1 MKVIKI
7 EKALLA
13 FAFFAVASDTGT
25 NFDELEAD
33 VKDNGGTVEKVADD
47 LVVIKVGGADYTLPL
62 NFAVVIN
69 GGVGK
74 VVSKEVFETE
84 YAGVIDEDGFI
95 ERVAK
100 LETGFNDLLALGGR
114 LTAVETNLA
123 KLASV
128 TGSVAKSDGKSKAD
142 KGAGKE

>member
-1 MKVIKI
+1 M
-7 EKALLA
+7 
-13 FAFFAVASDTGT
+13 FFKQR
-25 NFDELEAD
+25 FI
-33 VKDNGGTVEKVADD
+33 
-47 LVVIKVGGADYTLPL
+47 VVIKVGGADYTLPL
-62 NFAVVIN
+62 NFAIVIN

-84 YAGVIDEDGFI
+84 YAGVIDEDGFYLDGFI

-114 LTAVETNLA
+114 LTAVETNLV

-128 TGSVAKSDGKSKAD
+128 TGSAVKSDGKSKAD
-142 KGAGKE
+142 KSVDKEQDNG

>member
-1 MKVIKI
+1 MKVIKL

-13 FAFFAVASDTGT
+13 FAFLVVAGDTGT

-33 VKDNGGTVEKVADD
+33 VTAEGGTVEKVADD

-62 NFAVVIN
+62 NFAVVIS

-74 VVSKEVFETE
+74 VVSKEVFDTE
-84 YAGVIDEDGFI
+84 YASIGGGDDLL

-123 KLASV
+123 K
-128 TGSVAKSDGKSKAD
+128 SDDKSKAGKRAVGD
-142 KGAGKE
+142 KP